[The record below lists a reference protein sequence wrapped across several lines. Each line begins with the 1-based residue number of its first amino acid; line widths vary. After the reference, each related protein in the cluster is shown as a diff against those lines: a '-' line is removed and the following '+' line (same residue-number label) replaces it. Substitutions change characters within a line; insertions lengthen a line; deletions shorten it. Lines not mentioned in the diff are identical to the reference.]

1 MIKLKLKKARSYTGI
16 VSATKEKPYVTVE
29 DEATANAAVA
39 SGFFEIVEV
48 SAAEEKPTGPAT
60 GAITK
65 LDAMSIKQLKEY
77 AKANDID
84 ITGASKKEE
93 ILGRIEAAQA
103 KPDGKDGEDEN
114 DPSGQFIGGS
124 ADDKALEELSDDE
137 LKEIAEKNTIDP
149 AGLESREEILAAIKA
164 AEPSNTGDEGDGGSE

>member
-1 MIKLKLKKARSYTGI
+1 MIKLKLKKALSYTGI

-39 SGFFEIVEV
+39 SGFFEIVELN
-48 SAAEEKPTGPAT
+48 AAEEKPTGPAT

-93 ILGRIEAAQA
+93 ILGRIEVAQA
-103 KPDGKDGEDEN
+103 KPDGED
-114 DPSGQFIGGS
+114 DPSGQFVGGS
-124 ADDKALEELSDDE
+124 DDDKTLEELSDDE
-137 LKEIAEKNTIDP
+137 LKEIAEKNAIDIT
-149 AGLESREEILAAIKA
+149 GLESREDILAAIKA
-164 AEPSNTGDEGDGGSE
+164 AEPGNTGDEGDGGSE